1 MTTSREMGESVAGLP
16 RTSMRLSTSPTAP
29 VARPIA
35 GFAAFLAALVIAPS
49 ADAATQAAAGPAQR
63 GASAPALTPQ
73 AGQDRLEA
81 QLDPSPQ
88 GFAG

>member
-1 MTTSREMGESVAGLP
+1 MGESVAGLQ
-16 RTSMRLSTSPTAP
+16 RTSMRLSSSPTTS
-29 VARPIA
+29 VARPVA
-35 GFAAFLAALVIAPS
+35 GFAAFLAALAIAPA
-49 ADAATQAAAGPAQR
+49 ADASTQAAAGPALR